1 MSIEPSFRA
10 ELSVRF
16 GQQVRF
22 DERLDSY
29 MAYNIGGPADAL
41 VFPVSETDLVWLGD
55 ASRRA
60 GVGVTI
66 VGTGT
71 NLLIHDAG
79 IRGVTVLLKDAFNEI
94 AIVETNDN
102 GVLVRCGGGALK
114 PQLLEWACANGLTGL
129 EFSSGVPGT
138 IGGGIFMNAGTQYG
152 SYGDILEELRL
163 FTFSKG
169 VQTVLRD
176 KLTFGYRTQD
186 AVKEAIVVWATFRLQ
201 PGSPD
206 KIRAEIDRIIGE
218 RAKKQPLDY
227 PSCGSTFRN
236 PEGLSAGRLIERSGL
251 KGLRIGGAEIS
262 QKHANF
268 ILNKGGATASDV
280 LSLIEITRQVVKS
293 QKGVSLETEVIVLG
307 GP

>member
-163 FTFSKG
+163 FTFLKG